1 MVLLKQY
8 ETLQNKPLQ
17 GAGGVED
24 KYLPFGLEKI
34 MNISMLLITAIKLS
48 KKSFF
53 NQMKWCPI
61 RYRQDQDTLSRGK
74 MITGP

>member
-8 ETLQNKPLQ
+8 ETSQNKPLQ
-17 GAGGVED
+17 GAVGVED

-53 NQMKWCPI
+53 GC
-61 RYRQDQDTLSRGK
+61 
-74 MITGP
+74 